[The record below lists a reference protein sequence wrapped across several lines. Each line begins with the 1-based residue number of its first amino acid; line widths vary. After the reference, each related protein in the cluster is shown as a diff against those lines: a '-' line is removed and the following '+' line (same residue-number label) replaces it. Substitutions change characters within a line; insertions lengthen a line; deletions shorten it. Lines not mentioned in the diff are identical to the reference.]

1 MATIVKTSSGTWKA
15 LIRKTGWPA
24 TAKTFRTKRDAEDWA
39 RRTEDEMVR
48 GVYIQRAP
56 AERMTVEAALTRYLK
71 EVTPTK
77 RASTQAG
84 EHKKAQVII
93 RHLGKYSLAAL
104 NAEIVAQFR
113 DMRLAGDPDKNGKLR
128 PRSNNT
134 VRLELALLGHL
145 FTVAIKEWGIGL
157 PFNPVSN
164 IRRPAPGSGRNRRLT
179 PEEQTRLLQA
189 VDKHSNP
196 MFGWIVRIAVQT
208 GMRLS
213 EIATLRIRQVDI
225 ERRVVRLEH
234 TKNSSPRT
242 VPLTAEATRVFTEA
256 LTNPLRPAETELV
269 FFGEPGRDGIR
280 RPYLFDK
287 AWTDAKRAAG
297 LEDFRFHDLRH
308 EAVSRFVEAGLSDQE
323 VSAISGHKSMQM
335 LKRYTHLWAEDLV
348 QKLDR
353 LARRTPSASKQR
365 SEADSQTENNA

>member
-1 MATIVKTSSGTWKA
+1 M
-15 LIRKTGWPA
+15 
-24 TAKTFRTKRDAEDWA
+24 
-39 RRTEDEMVR
+39 
-48 GVYIQRAP
+48 
-56 AERMTVEAALTRYLK
+56 
-71 EVTPTK
+71 
-77 RASTQAG
+77 
-84 EHKKAQVII
+84 
-93 RHLGKYSLAAL
+93 
-104 NAEIVAQFR
+104 
-113 DMRLAGDPDKNGKLR
+113 
-128 PRSNNT
+128 
-134 VRLELALLGHL
+134 
-145 FTVAIKEWGIGL
+145 
-157 PFNPVSN
+157 SN

-213 EIATLRIRQVDI
+213 AIATLRIRQVDI
-225 ERRVVRLEH
+225 ERRVVRLDH
-234 TKNSSPRT
+234 TKNSSPCT

-256 LTNPLRPAETELV
+256 LANPSRPAETELV

-335 LKRYTHLWAEDLV
+335 LKRYTHLRAEDLV
-348 QKLDR
+348 QKLDLIAAHSDR
-353 LARRTPSASKQR
+353 QAKFSLELANLQLHPKNID
-365 SEADSQTENNA
+365 E

>member
-1 MATIVKTSSGTWKA
+1 MATIVKTPSGTWKA
-15 LIRKTGWPA
+15 LIRKTGWPT

-56 AERMTVEAALTRYLK
+56 AERMTVAAALTRYLK
-71 EVTPTK
+71 EVTATK

-84 EHKKAQVII
+84 EQKKAQVLI

-104 NAEIVAQFR
+104 NAEIVAQYR
-113 DMRLAGDPDKNGKLR
+113 DSRLAGDVDEHGKLK

-134 VRLELALLGHL
+134 VRLELALLSHL

-164 IRRPAPGSGRNRRLT
+164 IRRPAPGAGRNRRLT
-179 PEEQTRLLQA
+179 QEEQGRLLHA

-196 MFGWIVRIAVQT
+196 MFSWIVRIAIET

-213 EIATLRIRQVDI
+213 EIATLRTRQVDI
-225 ERRVVRLEH
+225 ARRVVRLDN

-256 LTNPLRPAETELV
+256 LANPLRPPETELV
-269 FFGEPGRDGIR
+269 FFGEPGKDGIR

-287 AWTDAKRAAG
+287 AWADAKRAAG

-335 LKRYTHLWAEDLV
+335 LKRYTHLRAEDLV

-353 LARRTPSASKQR
+353 IAQTSRAAPQNER
-365 SEADSQTENNA
+365 EAGQHTVPRP

>member
-15 LIRKTGWPA
+15 LIRKTGWPT

-48 GVYIQRAP
+48 GVYIQRAS
-56 AERMTVEAALTRYLK
+56 AERMTVEAALQRYLR
-71 EVTPTK
+71 EITPTK

-84 EHKKAQVII
+84 EHKKAKVLIQ
-93 RHLGKYSLAAL
+93 HLGEYSLAAL

-113 DMRLAGDPDKNGKLR
+113 DTRLAGDTDEKGKTV

-134 VRLELALLGHL
+134 VRLELALLSHL

-157 PFNPVSN
+157 PINPVSN
-164 IRRPAPGSGRNRRLT
+164 IRRPAPGAGRNRRLT
-179 PEEQTRLLQA
+179 PDEQKRLLSA
-189 VDKHSNP
+189 VEAHSNP
-196 MFGWIVRIAVQT
+196 MFRWIVRIALET

-213 EIATLRIRQVDI
+213 EIATLRIRQVDLA
-225 ERRVVRLEH
+225 RRIVRLEH
-234 TKNSSPRT
+234 TKNSMPRT
-242 VPLTAEATRVFTEA
+242 VPLTAQATQTFTEA
-256 LTNPLRPAETELV
+256 LDHPIRPPETDLV
-269 FFGEPGRDGIR
+269 FFGEPGKDGKR

-287 AWTDAKRAAG
+287 AWTDAKANAG
-297 LEDFRFHDLRH
+297 LIDFRFHDLRH

-335 LKRYTHLWAEDLV
+335 LKRYTHLRAEDLV
-348 QKLDR
+348 AKLDR
-353 LARRTPSASKQR
+353 LKT
-365 SEADSQTENNA
+365 